1 MWKATSV
8 TAAELYSAFIRYNF
22 ISLCIRLSFIHKT
35 HALIS
40 LFYSCCVKLACFYER
55 QFSQIWL
62 NISLSDSVLET
73 KKLQAK
79 VLNST
84 CRTIPVVNYCR
95 LWTLLVCE
103 FDGLKF
109 LTAAVLKRMRKM
121 VNFKLGK
128 HVFRLVEKLLSPH
141 KSFSISLPSL
151 KLNIFLIL
159 STKHDAIDIAD
170 PSSMQVSYMKFC
182 GSIMES
188 DRSAE
193 SDCLRFDSSWRLTR
207 RKDSDWLIVAY
218 FMKV

>member
-1 MWKATSV
+1 M
-8 TAAELYSAFIRYNF
+8 N
-22 ISLCIRLSFIHKT
+22 
-35 HALIS
+35 
-40 LFYSCCVKLACFYER
+40 
-55 QFSQIWL
+55 
-62 NISLSDSVLET
+62 
-73 KKLQAK
+73 
-79 VLNST
+79 
-84 CRTIPVVNYCR
+84 
-95 LWTLLVCE
+95 

-109 LTAAVLKRMRKM
+109 LTDAVLNRMRKM

-128 HVFRLVEKLLSPH
+128 KKDVFRLVEKLLSPH